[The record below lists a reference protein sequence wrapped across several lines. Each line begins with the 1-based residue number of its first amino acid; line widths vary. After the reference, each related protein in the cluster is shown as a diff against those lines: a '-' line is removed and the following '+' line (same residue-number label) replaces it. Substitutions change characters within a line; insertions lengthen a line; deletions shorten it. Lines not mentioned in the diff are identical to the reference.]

1 MDLNFSPD
9 DDAFRQEVRAFI
21 RDHYPVEMRVANPH
35 TDLTKQQM
43 LLWHRILHKKGWI
56 APSWPKEFGGAGWS
70 ITQRYIWEQEAAAA
84 DTFPPLPFGLTT
96 DMALDTAPAAEN
108 APKENTGGS
117 MSNNQHS
124 KLEQTGM
131 FDAVIAVRLP
141 VLGGAAAGVGL
152 ARALRATDGDPNRLS
167 LQHRRQR
174 PQGGSSP
181 RHSRH
186 LGARWPATI
195 ILVPQGFP

>member
-1 MDLNFSPD
+1 
-9 DDAFRQEVRAFI
+9 
-21 RDHYPVEMRVANPH
+21 
-35 TDLTKQQM
+35 
-43 LLWHRILHKKGWI
+43 
-56 APSWPKEFGGAGWS
+56 
-70 ITQRYIWEQEAAAA
+70 
-84 DTFPPLPFGLTT
+84 
-96 DMALDTAPAAEN
+96 
-108 APKENTGGS
+108 

-131 FDAVIAVRLP
+131 LDAVIAVRLP

-152 ARALRATDGDPNRLS
+152 ARALRATAGDPNRLS
-167 LQHRRQR
+167 LQDRRQR

-181 RHSRH
+181 RHGRH